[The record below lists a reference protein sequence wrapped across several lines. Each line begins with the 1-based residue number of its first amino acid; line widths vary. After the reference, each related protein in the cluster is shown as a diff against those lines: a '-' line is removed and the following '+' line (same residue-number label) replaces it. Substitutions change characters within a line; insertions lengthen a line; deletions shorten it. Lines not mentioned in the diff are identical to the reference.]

1 MNYCDHCGLP
11 VSGGGATGAE
21 TPADAHYCCHGCRMV
36 AETLDDA
43 EADGRTDEQQALLMR
58 LFAGVLTAG
67 FVMVFSLAISSGYG
81 FGALRRLEHDV
92 GTAHWV
98 LLVAAVPALFL
109 LGGPLLRAAWR
120 NLRDGR
126 LTLNVLFTLGTSSAV
141 VVSAVSY
148 VRGTGPIYLETAVML
163 LALYTLGRYLTAR
176 AKGTTTRVLRRLM
189 EIPDA
194 TYARLHPEP
203 GEVPPDALAD
213 GDRIRVRA
221 GDVLPAD
228 GRIVEGQSYVDES
241 SLTGEAQPAVKAP
254 GDAVYAGTTAVD
266 GTLTIDV
273 TAVADERRLARVEQ
287 MMRRALERPPR
298 LKQITDRILRGLIPG
313 VVVLALG
320 TFGVWW
326 AVAGFSKAL
335 YVALSV
341 VLITCPC
348 ALGIAIPLALTVS
361 LERAGREGI
370 LLRSG
375 RSLLRLAQVEAVAFD
390 KTGTLST
397 LTSPSVEVVLP
408 QPVPAGGPHRV
419 SKRDVLRRAAAV
431 EQGTNHALATAL
443 VGAAEEHDL
452 SLPTVRNGTTHAGA
466 GVTGTVVEGA
476 TSRRVG
482 VGNRDLL
489 DALGIRLPSTL
500 ADRAED
506 ATQRGKTVL
515 YVVED
520 DRVTGLLTLEET
532 PAPHAADALAA
543 LRDATHSV
551 SVLTG
556 DRPAAAARLSDALG
570 VPATAA
576 LSPADK
582 IDRLRALRDEQG
594 PVAMVGDGINDAAA
608 LAEADVGIA
617 LSSGASVSMEAA
629 DITLYPSDLRLVPWL
644 HALARRTDRIVRQN
658 LWWTFGY
665 NAIGL
670 GLAVFGLLHPIAAV
684 VVMTAS
690 SLIVTGNAFRL
701 RRGAGPTN
709 GGEGA
714 ATDGPAPAGAPDAP
728 FSEAPRSTAETH
740 AVGDA

>member
-11 VSGGGATGAE
+11 VSGGGATGSE
-21 TPADAHYCCHGCRMV
+21 TPADVHYCCHGCRMV

-43 EADGRTDEQQALLMR
+43 EADGRTDEQQALLVR
-58 LFAGVLTAG
+58 LFAGVLMAG

-98 LLVAAVPALFL
+98 LLVAAVPALLL

-163 LALYTLGRYLTAR
+163 LALFTLGRYLTAR
-176 AKGTTTRVLRRLM
+176 VKGRTTRVLRRLM
-189 EIPDA
+189 EVPDT
-194 TYARLHPEP
+194 TYARLDPEP
-203 GEVPPDALAD
+203 GPVGPDEIRE
-213 GDRIRVRA
+213 GDRVRVRA
-221 GDVLPAD
+221 GDVVPVD
-228 GRIVEGQSYVDES
+228 GRVVEGRSYVDES
-241 SLTGEAQPAVKAP
+241 SLTGEARPVVRGE

-266 GTLTIDV
+266 GALTLKV
-273 TAVADERRLARVEQ
+273 TAVAEERRLAHVER

-298 LKQITDRILRGLIPG
+298 IARLTDRVLRGLIPG

-326 AVAGFSKAL
+326 VLAGFSKAL

-348 ALGIAIPLALTVS
+348 ALGIAIPLALTVA

-375 RSLLRLAQVEAVAFD
+375 QALLDLARVEAVALD

-397 LTSPSVEVVLP
+397 LPSPSVEVVLP
-408 QPVPAGGPHRV
+408 EAVPAGRSTGPSRA
-419 SKRDVLRRAAAV
+419 DVLRRAAAV
-431 EQGTNHALATAL
+431 ERGTNHALATAL
-443 VGAAEEHDL
+443 VEAAEEHDL
-452 SLPTVRNGTTHAGA
+452 SVPTVRNGTTHAGA
-466 GVTGTVVEGA
+466 GVTGTVVEGS

-482 VGNRDLL
+482 VGNRALL
-489 DALGIRLPSTL
+489 DALGIRPLSSL
-500 ADRAED
+500 ADRARD

-520 DRVTGLLTLEET
+520 ERVAGLLTLEET
-532 PAPHAADALAA
+532 PVPHAADALAA

-556 DRPAAAARLSDALG
+556 DRPAAAARLSDALD
-570 VPATAA
+570 VPAEAS
-576 LSPADK
+576 LSPSDK
-582 IDRLRALRDEQG
+582 IDRLQALREEQG

-644 HALARRTDRIVRQN
+644 HTLARRTDRIVRQN

-665 NAIGL
+665 NAVGL

-684 VVMTAS
+684 VVMTGS
-690 SLIVTGNAFRL
+690 SLLVTANAFRL
-701 RRGAGPTN
+701 RRGAGP
-709 GGEGA
+709 A
-714 ATDGPAPAGAPDAP
+714 DV
-728 FSEAPRSTAETH
+728 
-740 AVGDA
+740 VGDA